1 MSLLLLML
9 PPGPPGHYGHA
20 SSHDGQTL
28 ASHGS
33 AAAALLPPAGRGV
46 EVVAVVPAAQLS
58 WQRVSLPR
66 GIGPGSPRLRA
77 TLAGLLED
85 RLLDEADQLH
95 FALAP
100 GASSAGGECWVA
112 VCSRPWLQAHLH
124 ALDAVQRPVSR
135 IVPELAPQDGPPH
148 LLVTGD
154 DEQARLLLTGD
165 AIGGGVQALP
175 LTAATLALLPHDDT
189 GALPENATVLAEP
202 AAAALAERL
211 LQRPVALQTPPERAL
226 AASRSAWDL
235 AQLDLARS
243 GRARTA
249 KRLGALWRDLLHA
262 PAWRPARWGLAL
274 LAVAQLVGLNAWAW
288 QERSALRARRAQV
301 QAVLTDTFP
310 HVKVVVDAPV
320 QMAREVA
327 ALRQAAGAPSARDLE
342 PMLAA
347 LGASDGGALAPSA
360 IDYEAGTLHVKG
372 VELDADALTAWSARL
387 RPLGY
392 RVETAEGGL
401 RLRQE
406 DTP

>member
-20 SSHDGQTL
+20 ISHDGQTL

-46 EVVAVVPAAQLS
+46 EVVAVVPATQLS
-58 WQRVSLPR
+58 WQRVALPK

-85 RLLDEADQLH
+85 KLLDDADQLH

-124 ALDAVQRPVSR
+124 ALDAAQRPVSR
-135 IVPELAPQDGPPH
+135 IVPELAPQEGPPY
-148 LLVTGD
+148 LVITGN
-154 DEQARLLLTGD
+154 DEQAQLLLAGE
-165 AIGGGVQALP
+165 AIHGGVQALP
-175 LTAATLALLPHDDT
+175 LAPATLGLLPHDDT
-189 GALPENATVLAEP
+189 GALPESATVLAEP

-226 AASRSAWDL
+226 AASRRAWDL

-243 GRARTA
+243 SRARTA
-249 KRLGALWRDLLHA
+249 KRLGTLWRDLLHA

-274 LAVAQLVGLNAWAW
+274 LALAHLVGLNVWAW
-288 QERSALRARRAQV
+288 QERADLRARRAQV
-301 QAVLTDTFP
+301 QSVLTDTFP

-327 ALRQAAGAPSARDLE
+327 LLRQAAGAPSARDLE

-347 LGASDGGALAPSA
+347 LGATGSHAIAPTA
-360 IDYEAGTLHVKG
+360 IEYEAGTLHAKG
-372 VELDADALTAWSARL
+372 VELDAGALTELGARL

-392 RVETAEGGL
+392 RAETAEGGL
-401 RLRQE
+401 RLRLE